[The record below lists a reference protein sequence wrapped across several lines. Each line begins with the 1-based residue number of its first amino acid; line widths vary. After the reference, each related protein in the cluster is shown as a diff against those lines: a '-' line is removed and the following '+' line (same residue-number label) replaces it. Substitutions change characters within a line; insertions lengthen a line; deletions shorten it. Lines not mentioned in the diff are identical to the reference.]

1 VILMRPLDTKILR
14 DLRRLWAQALAI
26 ALVIGGGVAALVAVV
41 GSIRSLEETRA
52 AYYER
57 YQFADVFAQV
67 KRAPKKLIDQIAE
80 IPGVAAVEAR
90 VVRFALLDMPDSRE
104 PVTGQFISLPDD
116 SEQRLNRIYLR
127 AGRVPEPGR
136 AEEVVVYE
144 AFATAHNMELGSRF
158 SAILNGRKRELVVV
172 GTALSP
178 EFIYTIGPG
187 ETITDN
193 RRFGIIWMS
202 EKALANVYNLDG
214 AFSSVTV
221 KLLRDASEPEVIKRL
236 DVLLDPY
243 GGQAA
248 YSRKDL
254 PSHAWGEHGLDMLR
268 NMSRTMPTIF
278 LLVAAF
284 LINQWLNRMV
294 ALERE
299 QIGLLKALGYRDGAI
314 AAHYLKFVIALV
326 AGGTIIGAIAGTW
339 LGAFITRMYGSL
351 IHFPFLVFIKSSDVY
366 ILGGLLSLLAGIAGA
381 ARALRAVAVLPPAV
395 AMQPPAPSRF
405 RRILPARYAL
415 NKLLSQPTMI
425 MLRNLSHHPLRAVF
439 TMLGMALA
447 PAIIIVSLFLQ
458 DTVEDLINITYF
470 IADRHDATVSFV
482 ERRPQNV
489 VEQIAHLPG
498 VLAVEPYREVPV
510 RIRHGSVERRVLI
523 SGRPRDANLRR
534 IIDAELRSVALPEN
548 GLAIS
553 AWLAQILGVHVGDFV
568 EVDLLE
574 GQRRTVSLPVSALV
588 EDFFGIQGM
597 MDMQSLGRL
606 MRETPTVTSV
616 SFTLDA
622 NKADS
627 LYDAV
632 KSMPAVSG
640 MGIQR
645 LSLVNYRTLLAP
657 LQTNMAMIYTGFAIM
672 IAFGVV
678 YSNARISLSE
688 RARELAS
695 LRVLGFGRG
704 EVLFIL
710 LIELGLLTLLAQPIG
725 WGVGYLLS
733 WLLKLQVSGEVM
745 RGRLIVEHSSY
756 ALASGIVSIAALLS
770 ALVVRERI
778 NQLDLVAVLK
788 TRD

>member
-1 VILMRPLDTKILR
+1 
-14 DLRRLWAQALAI
+14 
-26 ALVIGGGVAALVAVV
+26 
-41 GSIRSLEETRA
+41 
-52 AYYER
+52 
-57 YQFADVFAQV
+57 
-67 KRAPKKLIDQIAE
+67 
-80 IPGVAAVEAR
+80 
-90 VVRFALLDMPDSRE
+90 
-104 PVTGQFISLPDD
+104 
-116 SEQRLNRIYLR
+116 
-127 AGRVPEPGR
+127 
-136 AEEVVVYE
+136 
-144 AFATAHNMELGSRF
+144 
-158 SAILNGRKRELVVV
+158 
-172 GTALSP
+172 
-178 EFIYTIGPG
+178 
-187 ETITDN
+187 
-193 RRFGIIWMS
+193 
-202 EKALANVYNLDG
+202 
-214 AFSSVTV
+214 
-221 KLLRDASEPEVIKRL
+221 
-236 DVLLDPY
+236 
-243 GGQAA
+243 
-248 YSRKDL
+248 
-254 PSHAWGEHGLDMLR
+254 
-268 NMSRTMPTIF
+268 
-278 LLVAAF
+278 
-284 LINQWLNRMV
+284 
-294 ALERE
+294 
-299 QIGLLKALGYRDGAI
+299 
-314 AAHYLKFVIALV
+314 
-326 AGGTIIGAIAGTW
+326 
-339 LGAFITRMYGSL
+339 
-351 IHFPFLVFIKSSDVY
+351 
-366 ILGGLLSLLAGIAGA
+366 
-381 ARALRAVAVLPPAV
+381 
-395 AMQPPAPSRF
+395 
-405 RRILPARYAL
+405 
-415 NKLLSQPTMI
+415 MI

-458 DTVEDLINITYF
+458 DTVEDLINVTYF

-597 MDMQSLGRL
+597 MDMRSLGRL

>member
-1 VILMRPLDTKILR
+1 MRALDIKMLR
-14 DLRRLWAQALAI
+14 DVKRLWAQGLAI
-26 ALVIGGGVAALVAVV
+26 AFVVAGGVAALVAVV

-67 KRAPKKLIDQIAE
+67 KRAPKKLVDQIAE
-80 IPGVAAVEAR
+80 IPGVAAVDAR
-90 VVRFALLDMPDSRE
+90 IVRLVVLDIPDSPE
-104 PVTGQFISLPDD
+104 PVTAQFISFPDN
-116 SEQRLNRIYLR
+116 SEQHLNRIYLR
-127 AGRVPEPGR
+127 SGRTPEPGR
-136 AEEVVVYE
+136 AEEVLVYE
-144 AFATAHNMELGSRF
+144 AFADAHKMQLGSRF

-178 EFIYTIGPG
+178 EFIYTIAPG

-202 EKALANVYNLDG
+202 EKAIANAYNLDG
-214 AFSSVTV
+214 AFSSVTL
-221 KLLRDASEPEVIKRL
+221 KLLRNASVSEVIKRL

-248 YSRKDL
+248 YGRKDL

-294 ALERE
+294 TLERE
-299 QIGLLKALGYRDGAI
+299 QIGLFKALGYRNI
-314 AAHYLKFVIALV
+314 TLAAHYLKFVVALV
-326 AGGTIIGAIAGTW
+326 GAGTIIGGIAGTW
-339 LGAFITRMYGSL
+339 LGTFLTRMYGSL
-351 IHFPFLVFIKSSDVY
+351 IHFPFLVFIKNSDVY
-366 ILGGLLSLLAGIAGA
+366 VLGGLLSLLAGIAGA
-381 ARALRAVAVLPPAV
+381 VSALRAVAALPPAV
-395 AMQPPAPSRF
+395 AMQPPAPPRF
-405 RRILPARYAL
+405 RRILPARFAL
-415 NKLLSQPTMI
+415 NKLISQPTKI
-425 MLRNLSHHPLRAVF
+425 MLRNLSHHPLRATF

-458 DTVEDLINITYF
+458 DTVEDLINVTYF
-470 IADRHDATVSFV
+470 IANRQDATLSFA
-482 ERRPQNV
+482 EKRPLNV
-489 VEQIAHLPG
+489 IEQIAHLPG
-498 VLAVEPYREVPV
+498 VLAVEPNREVPV
-510 RIRHGSVERRVLI
+510 RIRKGSAERRIVI
-523 SGRPRDANLRR
+523 SGRPPGADLRR
-534 IIDAELRSVALPEN
+534 IIDVNLHSDALSED

-574 GQRRTVSLPVSALV
+574 GQHRTVSLPVAALV

-597 MDMQSLGRL
+597 MDLESLNRL
-606 MRETPTVTSV
+606 MREAPTITGV

-622 NKADS
+622 NKADL

-632 KSMPAVSG
+632 KAIPAVGS

-645 LSLVNYRTLLAP
+645 FSLANYRTLLAP
-657 LQTNMAMIYTGFAIM
+657 LQTNMAMIYTGFAVI

-678 YSNARISLSE
+678 YSSSRISLSE
-688 RARELAS
+688 RASELAS

-710 LIELGLLTLLAQPIG
+710 LIELGLLTVMAQPLG
-725 WGVGYLLS
+725 WSIGYLLA
-733 WLLKLQVSGEVM
+733 WLMKANLSGEVM

-756 ALASGIVSIAALLS
+756 TFASGIVLVAALIS

-778 NQLDLVAVLK
+778 NRLDLVAVLK

>member
-1 VILMRPLDTKILR
+1 MRALDTKVLR

-26 ALVIGGGVAALVAVV
+26 ALVVGGGVAALVAVV

-127 AGRVPEPGR
+127 SGRVPEPGK

-144 AFATAHNMELGSRF
+144 AFAMAHNLELGSRF
-158 SAILNGRKRELVVV
+158 SATLNGRKRELVVV

-193 RRFGIIWMS
+193 RRFSIIWMS
-202 EKALANVYNLDG
+202 EKALANAYNLDG
-214 AFSSVTV
+214 AFSSVTL

-351 IHFPFLVFIKSSDVY
+351 IHFPFLVFIKNSDVY
-366 ILGGLLSLLAGIAGA
+366 VLGGLLSLLAGIAGA
-381 ARALRAVAVLPPAV
+381 VRALRTVAVLPPAV
-395 AMQPPAPSRF
+395 AMQPPVPPRF

-756 ALASGIVSIAALLS
+756 ALASEIVSIAALLS

>member
-1 VILMRPLDTKILR
+1 
-14 DLRRLWAQALAI
+14 
-26 ALVIGGGVAALVAVV
+26 
-41 GSIRSLEETRA
+41 
-52 AYYER
+52 
-57 YQFADVFAQV
+57 
-67 KRAPKKLIDQIAE
+67 
-80 IPGVAAVEAR
+80 
-90 VVRFALLDMPDSRE
+90 
-104 PVTGQFISLPDD
+104 
-116 SEQRLNRIYLR
+116 
-127 AGRVPEPGR
+127 
-136 AEEVVVYE
+136 
-144 AFATAHNMELGSRF
+144 
-158 SAILNGRKRELVVV
+158 
-172 GTALSP
+172 
-178 EFIYTIGPG
+178 
-187 ETITDN
+187 
-193 RRFGIIWMS
+193 
-202 EKALANVYNLDG
+202 
-214 AFSSVTV
+214 
-221 KLLRDASEPEVIKRL
+221 
-236 DVLLDPY
+236 
-243 GGQAA
+243 
-248 YSRKDL
+248 
-254 PSHAWGEHGLDMLR
+254 
-268 NMSRTMPTIF
+268 
-278 LLVAAF
+278 
-284 LINQWLNRMV
+284 
-294 ALERE
+294 
-299 QIGLLKALGYRDGAI
+299 
-314 AAHYLKFVIALV
+314 
-326 AGGTIIGAIAGTW
+326 
-339 LGAFITRMYGSL
+339 
-351 IHFPFLVFIKSSDVY
+351 
-366 ILGGLLSLLAGIAGA
+366 
-381 ARALRAVAVLPPAV
+381 
-395 AMQPPAPSRF
+395 MQPPVPPRF
-405 RRILPARYAL
+405 RRILPARFAL
-415 NKLLSQPTMI
+415 NKLVSQPTTI

-439 TMLGMALA
+439 TMFGMALA

-458 DTVEDLINITYF
+458 DTVEDLINVTYF

-523 SGRPRDANLRR
+523 SGRPRDADLRR
-534 IIDAELRSVALPEN
+534 IIGVDLRSVALPEN

-574 GQRRTVSLPVSALV
+574 GQRRTVSLPVTALV

-597 MDMQSLGRL
+597 MDLESLGRL

-622 NKADS
+622 NKTDS

-657 LQTNMAMIYTGFAIM
+657 LQTNMAMIYTGFAVI

-710 LIELGLLTLLAQPIG
+710 LIELGMLTLLAQPIG

-756 ALASGIVSIAALLS
+756 AFASGIVLIATLFS
-770 ALVVRERI
+770 ALVVRERV